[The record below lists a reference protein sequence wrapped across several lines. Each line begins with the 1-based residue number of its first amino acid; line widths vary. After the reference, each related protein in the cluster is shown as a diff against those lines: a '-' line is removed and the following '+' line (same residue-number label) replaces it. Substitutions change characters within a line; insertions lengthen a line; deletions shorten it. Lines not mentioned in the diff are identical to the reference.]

1 MEIQQIKYLNKNVY
15 LRELGEAVKKC
26 SSMFGLKI
34 EGDAAQVLNDLADFI
49 MELNPKATMED
60 IRRAFRNAAKGGSGA
75 VYKLTTVVLYGF
87 VKDYFGAQAQRV
99 NVHNYDDEV
108 FVERD
113 RLQDAKSFMRH
124 MYDFH
129 TSGRRIFGGWH
140 YAYDTM
146 LGHGWLKDEDL
157 AAEMDNAYET
167 LKENLQQ
174 QKYMNPHQRHSID
187 REIAELADYSNKT
200 LQDKA
205 KEIACRKVFDYWKEQ
220 GVTPDAVY
228 ANVNKVC
235 Y

>member
-1 MEIQQIKYLNKNVY
+1 MDEKPIRYIKNNDLIREISAITQKYV
-15 LRELGEAVKKC
+15 
-26 SSMFGLKI
+26 SMFGYPV
-34 EGDAAQVLNDLADFI
+34 EGNFGECMRNLTELLL
-49 MELNPKATMED
+49 ELNPNMKLSD
-60 IRRAFRNAAKGGSGA
+60 ISRAFRNAVKGQYGA
-75 VYKLTTVVLYGF
+75 VYKLTTHTLYRF
-87 VKDYFGAQAQRV
+87 VSDYFSTQGNKV
-99 NVHNYDDEV
+99 NCQNIEEEMY
-108 FVERD
+108 VERD